1 LVMQFSICM
10 TKRATQPDHSL
21 LSRSFQP
28 EWTRFQVIQACRL
41 LLYSKLTILFGN
53 WWNKYDR
60 TIVDQELRDPVSIL
74 CKSLNVQNLRDFD
87 LINK

>member
-1 LVMQFSICM
+1 LWKLLHDKEISEIKIDSVPKN
-10 TKRATQPDHSL
+10 TKDL
-21 LSRSFQP
+21 
-28 EWTRFQVIQACRL
+28 C
-41 LLYSKLTILFGN
+41 
-53 WWNKYDR
+53 NKYDR

>member
-1 LVMQFSICM
+1 MKNNRTPYNFCHELAINFFYVFLMN
-10 TKRATQPDHSL
+10 
-21 LSRSFQP
+21 
-28 EWTRFQVIQACRL
+28 
-41 LLYSKLTILFGN
+41 ILI
-53 WWNKYDR
+53 NKYDR